1 MPVNTEKE
9 FKCLINADQA
19 GAITTAYAFNAPYTQ
34 TNTYFDTAKRALAAS
49 RCALRIRQFA
59 DHGEQTIKVLANAVP
74 RKILEYTDP
83 LTTMQA
89 SELADAGKILAPGT
103 VASQLHV
110 LGIDLDA
117 VKPFAR
123 ATTTRSEY
131 PFAAGLLV
139 VDHTQY
145 PDGYCDWEL
154 EMEYSDFEP
163 ANAFFT
169 NLEEQF
175 HIQPSKVTSKIVRA
189 TAHS

>member
-9 FKCLINADQA
+9 FKCLITAEQA
-19 GAITTAYAFNAPYTQ
+19 AAITAAYAFNDAYTQ
-34 TNTYFDTAKRALAAS
+34 TNTYFDTAKRDLADS

-59 DHGEQTIKVLANAVP
+59 DHGEQTIKVLANAKP

-83 LTTMQA
+83 LTTAQA
-89 SELADAGKILAPGT
+89 KDLADAGKLLTPGT

-110 LGIDLDA
+110 LGIEIDA
-117 VKPFAR
+117 VHPFAS

-131 PFAAGLLV
+131 PFSAGLLV

-145 PDGYCDWEL
+145 PDGFCDWEL
-154 EMEYSDFEP
+154 EMEYSDFAP
-163 ANAFFT
+163 ANDFFT
-169 NLEEQF
+169 GLETKF
-175 HIQPSKVTSKIVRA
+175 DIKPSKVTSKIVRA